1 MLHSARTMRKRP
13 TDPGSRWYG
22 LKEESRR
29 NNRKTHA
36 KTPRRKEEQGR
47 LGPDQQPRLENA
59 LGRYAPTPLRRHE
72 STVDHHRCGPSFVK
86 AMEDTLVHPSNGLE
100 RTTLVHG
107 HNVGRAASDIAA
119 SLGVHMDGPR
129 QEGPGRAPNAAI
141 PAARLLHYISRGES
155 HRPTCCYPDLYAGAQ
170 GNPRGGHC

>member
-1 MLHSARTMRKRP
+1 MLHPVRTMRKRP
-13 TDPGSRWYG
+13 ADLGSRWYA

-29 NNRKTHA
+29 NNRKTHG

-59 LGRYAPTPLRRHE
+59 LRRYAPTPLRRHE
-72 STVDHHRCGPSFVK
+72 STAGRHRYAPSFAK
-86 AMEDTLVHPSNGLE
+86 AMEDTLIHPSSCLE
-100 RTTLVHG
+100 QTTFVL
-107 HNVGRAASDIAA
+107 GRDLDRAESGIAA

-129 QEGPGRAPNAAI
+129 QEGPDRTPNAAI

-170 GNPRGGHC
+170 GNSRGGHC